1 GGVAARPAE
10 KCGGMGEQ
18 GAGRLGGAGQ
28 AAWLDRLEAEA
39 GTLAAAVSWSL
50 ACDPTP
56 LPHLFRILWPFWYL
70 RDRQAEARPWVGQL
84 LPAGSFDPQARAELE
99 WTAMV
104 TANEGGDDAAT
115 PGARRRPG
123 PLLGDGPDPHPPPN
137 PPRALAPTAP

>member
-56 LPHLFRILWPFWYL
+56 LPRLFRILWPFWYL

-84 LPAGSFDPQARAELE
+84 LPAAGSFDPQASAELE
-99 WTAMV
+99 WTATV
-104 TANEGGDDAAT
+104 TANEVGDDTAALA
-115 PGARRRPG
+115 ARRRLE
-123 PLLGDGPDPHPPPN
+123 PLLAEIQDPLLH
-137 PPRALAPTAP
+137 AIGH